1 MVPNLYNETMI
12 KGVFFLC
19 FKTVFMRTETL
30 KKAFFASL
38 YRLGIGGY
46 N

>member
-12 KGVFFLC
+12 KGVFLC

-38 YRLGIGGY
+38 YRLGIGGL
-46 N
+46 